1 MEGEGFGERR
11 GRKARVNVCQPR
23 MGLNTA
29 GSRRRMEYHG
39 GPPRSD
45 DGECGTSV
53 SRIDGRACIAIISS
67 TTPCLTWQMI
77 HMTAAKCCGRNHLFN
92 RSATSLHIAPREE
105 VRGRG
110 EWEALRKQCVVQ
122 EVFNQFGFCGEA
134 DERGR

>member
-11 GRKARVNVCQPR
+11 GRKARVNVCQPCV
-23 MGLNTA
+23 GLNTA

-110 EWEALRKQCVVQ
+110 EGVGGLRKQCRAGL
-122 EVFNQFGFCGEA
+122 NKFGF
-134 DERGR
+134 